1 LDEDGDVRNCPY
13 PIEALL
19 IHRAPMLLLD
29 DVVGYG
35 DDCLQ
40 ASVIITPSSLFAGSH
55 GVPGHVAIEYM
66 AQACG
71 AFAGAIALDRGM
83 PVKIGFL
90 LGTRMCKVMVPWFRI
105 GERLLVSASLVF
117 HDEQMAVFDCKIEVD
132 GQLAAEAQL
141 KVYQP
146 DDDLSRLDEVE

>member
-1 LDEDGDVRNCPY
+1 MRDGAY

-19 IHRAPMLLLD
+19 MHRAPMLLLD
-29 DVVGYG
+29 EVVGY
-35 DDCLQ
+35 DDTSLV
-40 ASVIITPSSLFAGSH
+40 AGVTITQSSLFAGPQ

-71 AFAGAIALDRGM
+71 AFAGAIALDGAM

-90 LGTRMCKVMVPWFRI
+90 LGTRMCRVMMPWFRI
-105 GERLLVSASLVF
+105 GDRLLISASLVF

-146 DDDLSRLDEVE
+146 DDLTRLDEVE

>member
-1 LDEDGDVRNCPY
+1 M
-13 PIEALL
+13 
-19 IHRAPMLLLD
+19 HRAPMLLLD
-29 DVVGYG
+29 KVVGY
-35 DDCLQ
+35 DDTSLV
-40 ASVIITPSSLFAGSH
+40 AGVTITPSSLFSGPQ

-71 AFAGAIALDRGM
+71 AYAGAIALDGGL

-90 LGTRMCKVMVPWFRI
+90 LGTRKCRVMVPWFRI
-105 GERLLVSASLVF
+105 GDRLLISASLVF
-117 HDEQMAVFDCKIEVD
+117 HDEQMAVLDCKIEID

-146 DDDLSRLDEVE
+146 DDDLTRLDEVE